1 MSLFAG
7 LQITV
12 PSLFLS
18 GKQDW
23 GIYQTPGAI
32 EYMRDQV
39 CTSMKEIVLI
49 DNAGHWVQQEQSQ
62 AVIDNLSDFLGT
74 I

>member
-1 MSLFAG
+1 
-7 LQITV
+7 
-12 PSLFLS
+12 
-18 GKQDW
+18 
-23 GIYQTPGAI
+23 
-32 EYMRDQV
+32 MREQA